1 MLLPR
6 KLRLFFQISDSSS
19 HEQSVTVDVPRSGFD
34 LSGSYLEYRTES
46 QPKAP
51 FRVLTQQGGTNDRG
65 IKRFHAD
72 IITGGIKYESSA
84 FAIHQQDVRL
94 SARSRDNGLR

>member
-6 KLRLFFQISDSSS
+6 KLRLFFEITVSSS
-19 HEQSVTVDVPRSGFD
+19 HKQSVTVDMPGSSFD
-34 LSGSYLEYRTES
+34 LSGSYLEYRIES
-46 QPKAP
+46 QSKAP
-51 FRVLTQQGGTNDRG
+51 SRVLTQQGGTNERD

-84 FAIHQQDVRL
+84 FTIHQQDVRL
-94 SARSRDNGLR
+94 SARSRDNDLR